1 MGPEE
6 IMENEIAK
14 NPEKYIGE
22 KDLTLISRQYTIGNY
37 RFDLLFEDRHGS
49 KLIVELQYGTLDRT
63 HTYKILDYVYEYKR
77 SHPGE
82 FIEVMIIANK
92 IPRERRD
99 RLNDWGIPF
108 KEIPESEF
116 PISDNRSTKLDSF
129 NVTSLSQKTYPKNIS
144 TKWDKEAL
152 DKVNDWLIKYIN
164 RFPIGEKI
172 SIGEVAKSS
181 RSIAHIKPKG
191 NIEGVRYLFRK
202 LHKKELVDLPDNLN
216 FILKERVNE

>member
-1 MGPEE
+1 
-6 IMENEIAK
+6 
-14 NPEKYIGE
+14 
-22 KDLTLISRQYTIGNY
+22 
-37 RFDLLFEDRHGS
+37 LFEDRHGA
-49 KLIVELQYGTLDRT
+49 KLIVELQYGTLDRP
-63 HTYKILDYVYEYKR
+63 HTYKILDYYHEYKR
-77 SHPGE
+77 SCSDNE
-82 FIEVMIIANK
+82 FIELMIIANK

-99 RLNDWGIPF
+99 RLNDWGITF

-116 PISDNRSTKLDSF
+116 PISDNRSSKLDSF
-129 NVTSLSQKTYPKNIS
+129 NTTTLLQQTFPKNIS
-144 TKWDKEAL
+144 AKWDKEAL

-202 LHKKELVDLPDNLN
+202 LHKKGLVDLPDNLN